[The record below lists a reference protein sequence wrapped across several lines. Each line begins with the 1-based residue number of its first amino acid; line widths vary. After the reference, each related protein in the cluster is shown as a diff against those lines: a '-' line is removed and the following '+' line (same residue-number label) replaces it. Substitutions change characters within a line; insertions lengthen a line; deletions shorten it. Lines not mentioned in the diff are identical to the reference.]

1 VGTVIKCTHTKIIPP
16 LPGLVKKNM
25 RGETI
30 MIKKLSILLVLLLA
44 LGLSGCGREREREQ
58 VLVMGF
64 VPMKD
69 SETLIEEVGP
79 LAEML
84 SQELG
89 IRVRP
94 FTAMNYVGVVEGLGA
109 GQVDFGFIPPF
120 SYVLANSESNAK
132 VVLTA
137 LRRDGNPY
145 YFSQILVR
153 TDSDI
158 QTVADLKGKIIA
170 FVDPASSSGYIFPG
184 AHLKA
189 LGLDIDRD
197 LTTIFAGGHDKALQA
212 LLNGHVDAAAVFV
225 DVRTRFAADFPTA
238 MRDTR
243 QLTVTQPIPNISV
256 TVRGDMDTELSA
268 RIVQALLRIAQDEEG
283 AAMLKKLFDM
293 YGFVPAQDEDYDVV
307 RETARLMGVDLRG
320 E

>member
-1 VGTVIKCTHTKIIPP
+1 
-16 LPGLVKKNM
+16 
-25 RGETI
+25 
-30 MIKKLSILLVLLLA
+30 MIKKLSILLIILLA
-44 LGLSGCGREREREQ
+44 LGLSGCAREREQ

-89 IRVRP
+89 IKVRP
-94 FTAMNYVGVVEGLGA
+94 FTAMNYVGVVEGLGS

-120 SYVLANSESNAK
+120 SYVLANSESDAR

-137 LRRDGNPY
+137 LRRDGNPHY
-145 YFSQILVR
+145 YSQILVR

-158 QTVADLKGKIIA
+158 QTVADLKGKTIA

-189 LGLDIDRD
+189 LGLDIDKD
-197 LTTIFAGGHDKALQA
+197 ITAIFAGGHDKALQA

-225 DVRTRFAADFPTA
+225 DVRTRYVADFPTA
-238 MRDTR
+238 MTATR
-243 QLTVTQPIPNISV
+243 QLTLTQPIPNISV
-256 TVRGDMDTELSA
+256 TVRGDMDAQLSA
-268 RIVQALLRIAQDEEG
+268 RIAQALIKIAQDQEG
-283 AAMLKKLFDM
+283 GEMLKKLFDM
-293 YGFVPAQDEDYDVV
+293 YGFVSAQDGDYDVV